1 MSIVCVRSVREV
13 TNEQY
18 LEAYKQYQACL
29 YKSSKS
35 WINRYGE
42 DEALHIAG
50 IALWRALQSYDESR
64 RMTFISYLI
73 NCIRWSFLDQ
83 YGDEEKHLVFGN
95 TDGAVDPSYT
105 VPEPDERPEAIKLH
119 LNKTA
124 RRIVDL
130 VKAGK
135 CTNEI
140 SADMKFSRQ
149 RVHQIFGEIRAT
161 YNKLCKKGKI

>member
-1 MSIVCVRSVREV
+1 
-13 TNEQY
+13 
-18 LEAYKQYQACL
+18 
-29 YKSSKS
+29 
-35 WINRYGE
+35 
-42 DEALHIAG
+42 
-50 IALWRALQSYDESR
+50 
-64 RMTFISYLI
+64 MTFISYLI

-135 CTNEI
+135 STNEI